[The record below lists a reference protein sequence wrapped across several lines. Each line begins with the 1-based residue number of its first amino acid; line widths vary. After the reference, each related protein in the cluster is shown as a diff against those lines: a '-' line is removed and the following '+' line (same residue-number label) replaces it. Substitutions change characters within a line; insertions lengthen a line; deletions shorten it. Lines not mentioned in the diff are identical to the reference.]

1 MVTIIEITAV
11 ILAMLLMALA
21 AAMALRNAIAFGRTA
36 NSFQE
41 RTQPLLLELSLKSNT
56 AQERAFSVTGKADL
70 LQRKLYRL
78 LVTMNKMRI
87 QLSALNEA
95 REKVSRILSYI
106 GL

>member
-11 ILAMLLMALA
+11 ILAMLLMAFA
-21 AAMALRNAIAFGRTA
+21 AALALRNAIAFGRTA
-36 NSFQE
+36 NSFQD
-41 RTQPLLLELSLKSNT
+41 RAQPLLLELSLKSNT

-78 LVTMNKMRI
+78 LIAMNKIWVLISAMREAI
-87 QLSALNEA
+87 Q
-95 REKVSRILSYI
+95 KVTRILGYI